1 MKMTLCGGK
10 DYLWHM
16 RTYFIIF
23 LNYQFLRVIN
33 LEKNAVDR
41 RITEKGEAITRYL
54 SRKDFVSFCFVSFC
68 FFPSN
73 FIVRVDKIENNKAI
87 DVFLMN
93 F

>member
-41 RITEKGEAITRYL
+41 RITKKGEAITRYL
-54 SRKDFVSFCFVSFC
+54 SRKDFVSFY